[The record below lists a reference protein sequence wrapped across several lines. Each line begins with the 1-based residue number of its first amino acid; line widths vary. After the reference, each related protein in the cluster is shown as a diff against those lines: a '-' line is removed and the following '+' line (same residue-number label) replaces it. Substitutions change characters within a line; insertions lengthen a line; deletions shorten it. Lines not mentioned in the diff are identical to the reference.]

1 MSVIKYCKDCKYYEL
16 KFDEEPCISCNGFV
30 NYEPKPSIIKKCDNC
45 GNMDKYC
52 HKCNNYSE
60 FENKS
65 ITKICDNC
73 RHIFNSDYCN
83 PCHDYSGFKDVNVE
97 IKENCS
103 SCKYKETNL
112 YLNPCAHCRE
122 HSKYEY
128 KKYELK
134 TNSVPKPYKGVIAT
148 PDDYKNDPKTSCSID
163 YKYID
168 ISIFKNP
175 CKNCHG
181 LSKHEL
187 ETKEKQKPLFSE
199 LYNAIESYNEQQTLE
214 INIYIPKVDIKKCC
228 NNCYYNYLTDLNY
241 PTNSLAKYPCNVCI
255 NYKRWILQKKT
266 VNNKNNDIPKKD
278 KIIHCDVCIH
288 NNKCYECQGD
298 KWESVDGK
306 KNDMTKTEF
315 LNKNIDEILWEI
327 YELILKQNKR
337 NDDKYIL
344 KRG

>member
-1 MSVIKYCKDCKYYEL
+1 MNKEEMKTSDKLELGWQGAEYCSNCGNIDVDKCCYKCHDHSEFKDKNVSKIDVDLENKNTAFSNKLKCDDCKYRDLELTEYPCIECGNYTQYEYKKYEL
-16 KFDEEPCISCNGFV
+16 
-30 NYEPKPSIIKKCDNC
+30 
-45 GNMDKYC
+45 
-52 HKCNNYSE
+52 
-60 FENKS
+60 
-65 ITKICDNC
+65 
-73 RHIFNSDYCN
+73 
-83 PCHDYSGFKDVNVE
+83 E

-122 HSKYEY
+122 HSKYE
-128 KKYELK
+128 LN
-134 TNSVPKPYKGVIAT
+134 TNSIPKPYKGVLAT
-148 PDDYKNDPKTSCSID
+148 LDDYKNDPKTSCSID
-163 YKYID
+163 CKYID
-168 ISIFKNP
+168 ISIFKKP
-175 CKNCHG
+175 CKNCHS

-199 LYNAIESYNEQQTLE
+199 LYNAIESYNEQQALE
-214 INIYIPKVDIKKCC
+214 INMYIPKVDIKKCC

-337 NDDKYIL
+337 DDDKYIL